1 MSGVPSDVDV
11 EELEEQIKDW
21 GAIESISSKNYT
33 QRCEKS
39 GEQVID
45 NTAVYINFYNRDAAD
60 YFAKAHNGSTLGHHI
75 IEVVVKDDFEKK
87 YDYRKK

>member
-39 GEQVID
+39 GQQVID